1 MTNKDRQPMPF
12 SVRLCSDKAAFE
24 VKIQRKISFNMT
36 DLERLLKSM
45 KENKIIANTPHI
57 LIFRSKGAE
66 VTLSRNGRMLIKK
79 VRNEKEATAVAR
91 EVLRVLSLISEV
103 DHLSSPEYLK
113 KRIHEEMERIFA
125 EVKEENPG
133 ME

>member
-1 MTNKDRQPMPF
+1 MTNKERQPMPF

-24 VKIQRKISFNMT
+24 VKISCKISFNIA

-45 KENKIIANTPHI
+45 KENKIIVNTPHI
-57 LIFRSKGAE
+57 VIFRIKGAE

-91 EVLRVLSLISEV
+91 EVLRVGSKALL
-103 DHLSSPEYLK
+103 
-113 KRIHEEMERIFA
+113 
-125 EVKEENPG
+125 
-133 ME
+133 